1 MTGMSYG
8 EAVRSALQALR
19 ANPLR
24 SALTMLGIFIGVAAV
39 IAMVAIGAGARAM
52 VLEQI
57 RSLGSNIMIVLPG
70 NVTSGGVRLGSG
82 ARATLTIDDALA
94 LEKEIPAVQIAA
106 PVVRGASQVVAGN
119 LNWSTVVQGV
129 VPGFFEAREWDVTN
143 GRLFLPEEVDRRAQV
158 ALLGSTVARSLFDES
173 DPVGQSI
180 RIRNVPFTVIG
191 VLVSKGQTTYGTD
204 QDDIVMVPLGT
215 ARQRVFGVNRA
226 NARSVGSIV
235 IKISDG
241 DDMAQAEDDIRA
253 LLRQRHRLQANEDDD
268 FFVRNLSEVAA
279 TRDASSRT
287 LALLLAAVAAVSLAV
302 GGIGIM
308 NIMLVSVTERTRE
321 IGVRLAVGAR
331 PRDIR
336 GQFLIEAT
344 TLSVLGGVAGAAL
357 GIGAAIM
364 IASFAGWPT
373 LVQPESIALA
383 IGFSGLVGIFF
394 GFYPAQRA
402 ARLDPIEALRHE

>member
-1 MTGMSYG
+1 MTGMSYA
-8 EAVRSALQALR
+8 EALRSALTALR

-70 NVTSGGVRLGSG
+70 NVTSGGVRLGAG
-82 ARATLTIDDALA
+82 ASARLTLDDAAA
-94 LEKEIPAVQIAA
+94 LEQEIPAVQIAA
-106 PVVRGASQVVAGN
+106 PVVRGSQQVVAGN

-129 VPGFFEAREWDVTN
+129 VPGFFEAREWDVTQ
-143 GRLFLPEEVDRRAQV
+143 GRLFLPEEIDRRAQV
-158 ALLGSTVARSLFDES
+158 ALLGLTVARTLFDES

-180 RIRNVPFTVIG
+180 RIRNVPFTIIG
-191 VLVSKGQTTYGTD
+191 VLAPKGQTTFGQD
-204 QDDIVMVPLGT
+204 QDDIVMLPFGT
-215 ARQRVFGVNRA
+215 ARQRIFGVSRA
-226 NARSVGSIV
+226 NARNVGSIL
-235 IKISDG
+235 IKIREG
-241 DDMAQAEDDIRA
+241 DDMAQAEDDMRA
-253 LLRQRHRLQANEDDD
+253 LLRQRHRLQANQDDD
-268 FFVRNLSEVAA
+268 FIVRNLTEIAA

-344 TLSVLGGVAGAAL
+344 TLSVLGGAAGAAL
-357 GIGAAIM
+357 GIGAAVV

-373 LVQPESIALA
+373 LVQPESIVLA